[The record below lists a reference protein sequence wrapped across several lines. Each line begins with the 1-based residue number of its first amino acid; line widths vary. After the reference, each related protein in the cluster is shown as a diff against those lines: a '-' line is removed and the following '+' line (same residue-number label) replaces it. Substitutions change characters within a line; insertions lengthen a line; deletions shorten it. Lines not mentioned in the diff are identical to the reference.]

1 MSYYYFTIR
10 NDQSVVLNKDRLY
23 AKSFNTH
30 ATCLK
35 FNNTQ
40 FQNHVKVHP
49 HIIGFLKITYH
60 SLLTLITLSLENIAI
75 VFFTFSCN
83 KGVNFNGLWAR
94 RYPMLFAKTE
104 AKQ

>member
-1 MSYYYFTIR
+1 MQNHSI
-10 NDQSVVLNKDRLY
+10 QLPC
-23 AKSFNTH
+23 TH

-40 FQNHVKVHP
+40 FQNHVKLHP
-49 HIIGFLKITYH
+49 HIIGFLTITYH
-60 SLLTLITLSLENIAI
+60 SLLTLITLSLENIAT

-104 AKQ
+104 AKE